1 MKHIKRILTVLLALA
16 IVTAALPMA
25 VFAGAQHQMTVT
37 LRIEGAAQNFYY
49 DTLTI
54 QYSSANLTVQD
65 LIIYADNNSDAITV
79 VGATGSAPYITDIN
93 GDVAGAMGGYSGWLY
108 TVNGEEPPVGVNNY
122 NLKEGDSVVFYYGD
136 PYGVGMQYPVPDV
149 SDIANGVIRF
159 TSMDTTYDS
168 DWNPVVSENPVADMT
183 VVFGGET
190 PVTYVTDKDGKI
202 TIEEQYLTA
211 GEHSLSIDKKGD
223 KGVPLVLRLA
233 PDYKV
238 SVPEKP
244 KTMTVKLRIEGINE
258 NLFYDD
264 VTVSYTSDSLTVQD
278 MIVYADEQNENLTV
292 VGADGASPYI
302 TSINGDAA
310 GTFSGWDGWLFTVN
324 GIEAATGINGVN
336 LADGD
341 SVLFYYG
348 DPYGVGMQ
356 YPVIDAAEID
366 SGVIRFTSNDT
377 TYDGDW
383 NPIVTANPVVGMT
396 VTIGEVTFTTDE
408 DGKIAFDNALL
419 PAGKYSISID
429 KKAENGLPLILR
441 FAPDAE
447 IDIPELPAAN
457 ILPGDMDDD
466 GEITVNDALRV
477 LRIAAKLVP
486 VTGEALAICDMD
498 GDGEITVS
506 DALYVLRI
514 AAKLIPAPGGQQPG
528 GDEPGTGKPDS
539 GLTGVMHGDTERV
552 IK

>member
-1 MKHIKRILTVLLALA
+1 MRNIKKILALLLVLTIA
-16 IVTAALPMA
+16 TAALPMA

-37 LRIEGAAQNFYY
+37 LRIEGIAQNYYY

-79 VGATGSAPYITDIN
+79 VGATGSSPYITDIN
-93 GDVAGAMGGYSGWLY
+93 GDVAGSMGGYSGWLY
-108 TVNGEEPPVGVNNY
+108 TVNGEEPPVGVNAY

-159 TSMDTTYDS
+159 TSMDTTYDEQY
-168 DWNPVVSENPVADMT
+168 NPTVTENPVADMT

-190 PVTYVTDKDGKI
+190 PVTYITDKDGKI

-211 GEHSLSIDKKGD
+211 GDHSLSIDKKGD

-238 SVPEKP
+238 TVPEKP

-264 VTVSYTSDSLTVQD
+264 VTVPYTSESLTVQD
-278 MIVYADEQNENLTV
+278 MIIYADEQNENLTV
-292 VGADGASPYI
+292 VGAEGASPYI

-310 GTFSGWDGWLFTVN
+310 GAFGGWDGWLFTVN

-356 YPVIDAAEID
+356 YPEVDLSEINKRVIK
-366 SGVIRFTSNDT
+366 FTSADT
-377 TYDGDW
+377 SYDLDYT
-383 NPIVTANPVVGMT
+383 PVVTVNPVAGAT
-396 VTIGEVTFTTDE
+396 VYFEGTEYVTDDE
-408 DGKIAFDNALL
+408 GKITVQRDLL
-419 PAGKYSISID
+419 SEGVHAIQIE
-429 KKAENGLPLILR
+429 KKAENGLPLVLR
-441 FAPDAE
+441 FAPDFTV
-447 IDIPELPAAN
+447 DIPK
-457 ILPGDMDDD
+457 ITRIPGDMDDD
-466 GEITVNDALRV
+466 GEITVSDALAV
-477 LRIAAKLVP
+477 LRIAAKLAPATYDVI
-486 VTGEALAICDMD
+486 AICDMD
-498 GDGEITVS
+498 KDGEITVS
-506 DALYVLRI
+506 DALAVLRI
-514 AAKLIPAPGGQQPG
+514 AAKLA
-528 GDEPGTGKPDS
+528 
-539 GLTGVMHGDTERV
+539 
-552 IK
+552 

>member
-1 MKHIKRILTVLLALA
+1 MRNIKKILALLLVLTIA
-16 IVTAALPMA
+16 TAALPMA

-37 LRIEGAAQNFYY
+37 LRIEGIAQNYYY

-79 VGATGSAPYITDIN
+79 VGATGSSPYITDIN
-93 GDVAGAMGGYSGWLY
+93 GDVAGSMGGYSGWLY
-108 TVNGEEPPVGVNNY
+108 TVNGEEPPVGVNAY

-159 TSMDTTYDS
+159 TSMDTTYDEQY
-168 DWNPVVSENPVADMT
+168 NPTVTENPGADMT

-190 PVTYVTDKDGKI
+190 PVTYITDKDGKI

-211 GEHSLSIDKKGD
+211 GDHSLSIDKKGD

-238 SVPEKP
+238 TVPEKP

-264 VTVSYTSDSLTVQD
+264 VTVPYTSESLTVQD
-278 MIVYADEQNENLTV
+278 MIIYADEQNENLTV
-292 VGADGASPYI
+292 VGAEGASPYI

-310 GTFSGWDGWLFTVN
+310 GAFGGWDGWLFTVN

-356 YPVIDAAEID
+356 YPEVDLSEINKRVIK
-366 SGVIRFTSNDT
+366 FTSADT
-377 TYDGDW
+377 SYDLDYT
-383 NPIVTANPVVGMT
+383 PVVTVNPVAGAT
-396 VTIGEVTFTTDE
+396 VYFEGTEYVTDDE
-408 DGKIAFDNALL
+408 GKITVQRDLL
-419 PAGKYSISID
+419 SEGVHAIQIE
-429 KKAENGLPLILR
+429 KKAENGLPLVLR
-441 FAPDAE
+441 FAPDFTV
-447 IDIPELPAAN
+447 DIPK
-457 ILPGDMDDD
+457 ITRIPGDMDDD
-466 GEITVNDALRV
+466 GEITVSDALAV
-477 LRIAAKLVP
+477 LRIAAKLAPATYDVI
-486 VTGEALAICDMD
+486 AICDMD
-498 GDGEITVS
+498 KDGEITVS
-506 DALYVLRI
+506 DALAVLRI
-514 AAKLIPAPGGQQPG
+514 AAKLA
-528 GDEPGTGKPDS
+528 
-539 GLTGVMHGDTERV
+539 
-552 IK
+552 

>member
-49 DTLTI
+49 DTLTV

-159 TSMDTTYDS
+159 TSMDTTYDT

-202 TIEEQYLTA
+202 TIEEEYLTA
-211 GEHSLSIDKKGD
+211 GEHSLSVDKKGD

-238 SVPEKP
+238 TVPEKP

-264 VTVSYTSDSLTVQD
+264 VTVPYTSESLTVQD

-292 VGADGASPYI
+292 VGAAGASPYI

-310 GTFSGWDGWLFTVN
+310 GTFGGWDGWLYT
-324 GIEAATGINGVN
+324 INGEE
-336 LADGD
+336 LPTDISGAYLYEGD
-341 SVLFYYG
+341 EVLFYYG

-356 YPVIDAAEID
+356 YPEVDLSEID
-366 SGVIRFTSNDT
+366 KRVIKFTSKDT
-377 TYDGDW
+377 TYDSSY
-383 NPIVTANPVVGMT
+383 NPIVSVNPVEGAT
-396 VTIGEVTFTTDE
+396 VYFEGTEYVTDE
-408 DGKIAFDNALL
+408 EGKITVQRDLL
-419 PAGKYSISID
+419 SEGVHAIQIE
-429 KKAENGLPLILR
+429 KKAENGLPLVLR
-441 FAPDAE
+441 FAPDFTVDVPK
-447 IDIPELPAAN
+447 ITRI
-457 ILPGDMDDD
+457 PGDMDDD
-466 GEITVNDALRV
+466 GEITVSDALAV
-477 LRIAAKLVP
+477 LRIAAKLAP
-486 VTGEALAICDMD
+486 ATYDALEIGDMD
-498 GDGEITVS
+498 RDGIITVA
-506 DALYVLRI
+506 DALKVLRI
-514 AAKLIPAPGGQQPG
+514 AAKLA
-528 GDEPGTGKPDS
+528 
-539 GLTGVMHGDTERV
+539 
-552 IK
+552 